1 MPDQFPKQLLLNFPA
16 HPEFNF
22 TNFVISQGSR
32 FAFETAK
39 NFCTKSETLYH
50 SLFLFGQ
57 ENLGKTHLLL
67 SIGNLVVER
76 GARAIYIKGAD
87 FSKKIGEGKSLQEQQ
102 TQLMDVDYFLLDDVE
117 EMASSTAAQEKLYN
131 IYNTIIDNGGK
142 VAFTSSFSPEKI
154 KNAESYLTSRFEWGM
169 LAEIKSIDDET
180 TSKII
185 QKLAND
191 ISLTLPQNIINYLLT
206 RIPRDFISIQNAIS
220 TINQESY
227 TQKKKV
233 TLPLVKNALIK
244 YLG

>member
-102 TQLMDVDYFLLDDVE
+102 TQLMDVDYLLLDDVE
-117 EMASSTAAQEKLYN
+117 EMASSSAAQEKLYH

-154 KNAESYLTSRFEWGM
+154 KSAESYLTSRFQWGM

-185 QKLAND
+185 QKLASD
-191 ISLTLPQNIINYLLT
+191 ISLTLPKNIINYLLT

-220 TINQESY
+220 TINKESF

-233 TLPLVKNALIK
+233 TLPLVKDALIK
-244 YLG
+244 YLD